1 MAEQPTNLDMFD
13 VLSSIRRLVSEERK
27 GPPPRIEPAPPAP
40 PKPADVPAAEQPA
53 PPPRY
58 SGLPQ
63 ESRFV
68 LTAALRVDEEAA
80 DGEDEV
86 PPGTERAWDRDAA
99 ADRTP
104 RLHVD
109 AASLADHEARDL
121 ARRTASLE
129 ETIAELEAAVA
140 DIGAEFEPDGG
151 EPHDLVAELFPEGG
165 DVTAGAE
172 PSAAISPLRNEYQG
186 FVSGFDGL
194 GPTDERLDAP
204 ITGEALIP
212 PAKPERPAP
221 ILATPPAPEAMP
233 AAIPFAVL
241 RTLPPE
247 AAVPADLPGPR
258 HVSLAE
264 ALARADEPVAEEGG
278 ADAVD
283 EGEAGE
289 TALATEAEPFGDVD
303 SAVEMAALTDAA
315 NEDAGG
321 DRLVAIGLADGAV
334 DAPLTEMAQPAPE
347 RPGRPQI
354 LRAELRGVALDLDGP
369 PAAADEE
376 DGADLFDPLAS
387 SEFDVDALRDTVA
400 ELVREEL
407 RGVLGERITRNLR
420 ALVRQEIRK
429 ALDEVGRG

>member
-27 GPPPRIEPAPPAP
+27 GPPPRIEPAPPVP
-40 PKPADVPAAEQPA
+40 PKPAEPPAAEQPVA
-53 PPPRY
+53 PARY

-68 LTAALRVDEEAA
+68 LTAALRVDDDAT
-80 DGEDEV
+80 DGEDEA
-86 PPGTERAWDRDAA
+86 PSDTGRAWDQDAAEDRVARPQADEAGA
-99 ADRTP
+99 ADR
-104 RLHVD
+104 
-109 AASLADHEARDL
+109 EARDL

-165 DVTAGAE
+165 EPAAGAE
-172 PSAAISPLRNEYQG
+172 PSAVVSPLRNEYQG

-212 PAKPERPAP
+212 PAVPERPAP
-221 ILATPPAPEAMP
+221 VLTAPLAADILP

-247 AAVPADLPGPR
+247 TAAPADLSGPR

-264 ALARADEPVAEEGG
+264 ALARADEPVDAPGTEDRAAPADEAEGG
-278 ADAVD
+278 A
-283 EGEAGE
+283 
-289 TALATEAEPFGDVD
+289 TALAAEAAPFGDAAEETAAPTD
-303 SAVEMAALTDAA
+303 PVED
-315 NEDAGG
+315 EAGG
-321 DRLVAIGLADGAV
+321 DSLVAAGAADEAA
-334 DAPLTEMAQPAPE
+334 DAPSVAEPAPE

-354 LRAELRGVALDLDGP
+354 LRAEPQGVALDLDGP

>member
-194 GPTDERLDAP
+194 GPTDVTVAV
-204 ITGEALIP
+204 TVGEGTVAG
-212 PAKPERPAP
+212 
-221 ILATPPAPEAMP
+221 T
-233 AAIPFAVL
+233 
-241 RTLPPE
+241 
-247 AAVPADLPGPR
+247 DGP
-258 HVSLAE
+258 VTSGAS
-264 ALARADEPVAEEGG
+264 PVRG
-278 ADAVD
+278 
-283 EGEAGE
+283 
-289 TALATEAEPFGDVD
+289 
-303 SAVEMAALTDAA
+303 M
-315 NEDAGG
+315 
-321 DRLVAIGLADGAV
+321 
-334 DAPLTEMAQPAPE
+334 
-347 RPGRPQI
+347 
-354 LRAELRGVALDLDGP
+354 RGVAPGLHTRPVGTVT
-369 PAAADEE
+369 E
-376 DGADLFDPLAS
+376 S
-387 SEFDVDALRDTVA
+387 SGRPRV
-400 ELVREEL
+400 
-407 RGVLGERITRNLR
+407 ERQR
-420 ALVRQEIRK
+420 
-429 ALDEVGRG
+429 